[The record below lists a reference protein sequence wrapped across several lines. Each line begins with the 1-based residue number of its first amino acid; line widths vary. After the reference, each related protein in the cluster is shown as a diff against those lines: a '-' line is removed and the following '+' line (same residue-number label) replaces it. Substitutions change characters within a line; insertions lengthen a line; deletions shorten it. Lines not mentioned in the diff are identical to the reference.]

1 MESKEQCKNICN
13 IFDQL
18 IEINDIFLYNKTK
31 LYCEYVLGLG
41 KEYVDGISNDLY
53 EKCEN
58 YLKNLSSEEVEKQF
72 IKSYESDLALK
83 GKEICVEV
91 DLFTN
96 NEFLIKKAFFY
107 CENIHRLKD
116 VDQKLVNKCKDY
128 KDKVNNFYSYLNSF
142 EKNNFDRELKQELFD
157 M

>member
-96 NEFLIKKAFFY
+96 NEFLIKKSIF
-107 CENIHRLKD
+107 L
-116 VDQKLVNKCKDY
+116 L
-128 KDKVNNFYSYLNSF
+128 
-142 EKNNFDRELKQELFD
+142 
-157 M
+157 